1 MKKVYMFLFALMSAA
16 TMVAQNKVQVKAG
29 PSNAGEFKMD
39 NIENWSGE
47 GANRAALAIKWTG
60 SEYTWVLGYKF
71 DGTDKTGAD
80 MVAAI
85 VANNPNFH
93 ALAAGTSYGL
103 TVGGFGY
110 DADGDGFTLLD
121 KNGNEMTPSESG
133 MYMIS
138 NTNFDDYT
146 AGDSDDYWNSGWMS
160 KGYWSYNLS
169 DDPATKISYASTGCS
184 GRKLTDGCWDMW
196 LFSPFS
202 GGSNTWGDFKA
213 VPAETPTAVDAVDAV
228 KSVASVSYVNLAGQ
242 VSTEPFNGVNV
253 VVTTYTDGSKS
264 SVKVIK

>member
-1 MKKVYMFLFALMSAA
+1 MRKIYVMLMALVCAA
-16 TMVAQNKVQVKAG
+16 TVVAQNNVQVKAG

-47 GANRAALAIKWTG
+47 GANRAALAIKWMG

-80 MVAAI
+80 MVQAI
-85 VANNPNFH
+85 VANNSRFF
-93 ALAAGTSYGL
+93 AMGAGTNFGM
-103 TVGGFGY
+103 TIGGFGY

-121 KNGNEMTPSESG
+121 KNGATVEPDETG
-133 MYMIS
+133 MYMLS
-138 NTNFDDYT
+138 GTNFDGYT
-146 AGDSDDYWNSGWMS
+146 SASDADYWNCGWMQ
-160 KGYWSYNLS
+160 GYWSYNLS

-184 GRKLTDGCWDMW
+184 GRKLKDGCWDLW

-213 VPAETPTAVDAVDAV
+213 VPAETPTAVDTVEAV
-228 KSVASVSYVNLAGQ
+228 KSVASVSYVNIAGQ
-242 VSTEPFNGVNV
+242 VSAEPFCGMNI

>member
-1 MKKVYMFLFALMSAA
+1 MEDDRDRLVVIL
-16 TMVAQNKVQVKAG
+16 AG
-29 PSNAGEFKMD
+29 YSQEIQGFIDSNPGLQSRF
-39 NIENWSGE
+39 
-47 GANRAALAIKWTG
+47 NRYI
-60 SEYTWVLGYKF
+60 
-71 DGTDKTGAD
+71 
-80 MVAAI
+80 
-85 VANNPNFH
+85 H
-93 ALAAGTSYGL
+93 
-103 TVGGFGY
+103 
-110 DADGDGFTLLD
+110 
-121 KNGNEMTPSESG
+121 
-133 MYMIS
+133 
-138 NTNFDDYT
+138 FDDYT

-160 KGYWSYNLS
+160 KGYWSYNIT
-169 DDPATKISYASTGCS
+169 DDPAVKIGYASTGCT
-184 GRKLTDGCWDMW
+184 GRKLKDGCWDMW